1 MRDLSRRL
9 GLTARTGTVIACVAV
24 MAVLAGAG
32 VLRALM
38 PNAGFELMA
47 AGDGVREGVPE
58 EGAAAGDGP
67 PAGEPEGAAEGEGA
81 SGVAGAEV
89 EALFV
94 VHVDGAVARPG
105 VVRLTGTDLRVVD
118 AIDEAGGTVEGAD
131 VTLMNLAAHLVDGQ
145 KVHVP
150 YEGEEVDV
158 ASPSASPPD
167 ATASAGP
174 VNVNTATAE
183 ELQALP
189 GIGEATSAA
198 IVEERERAGPF
209 AVPEDLMRVTGI
221 GEKKFER
228 IKDLVCV

>member
-32 VLRALM
+32 ALRALA
-38 PNAGFELMA
+38 PDAGFELMD
-47 AGDGVREGVPE
+47 AGDGVREGAPE
-58 EGAAAGDGP
+58 EGVAAGDGP
-67 PAGEPEGAAEGEGA
+67 PTGEPEGAAEGEGA

-105 VVRLTGTDLRVVD
+105 VVRLTGADLRVVD

-158 ASPSASPPD
+158 AFPSGA
-167 ATASAGP
+167 AASAGP